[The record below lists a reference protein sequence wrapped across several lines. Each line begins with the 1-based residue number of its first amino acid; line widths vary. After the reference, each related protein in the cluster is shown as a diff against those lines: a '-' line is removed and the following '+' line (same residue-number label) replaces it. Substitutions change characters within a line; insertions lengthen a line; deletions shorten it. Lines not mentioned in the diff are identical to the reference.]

1 MDISPE
7 REDFKMKRKK
17 YKLTQK
23 GEDVIDAIKYVIIT
37 AFCALILMYW
47 MIVIGVYVVSVMGYV
62 F

>member
-1 MDISPE
+1 
-7 REDFKMKRKK
+7 MKRKK

-23 GEDVIDAIKYVIIT
+23 GEDVIDAIRYIIIT

-47 MIVIGVYVVSVMGYV
+47 TVIIGIYVVSIMGYV